1 MNKEII
7 KIGIVSKGRLLE
19 KSEKISSFETSTLGE
34 EISKIVEKNF
44 KSTGLFNPLNTS
56 GVLNTTG
63 LMDGNNSRVIEVID
77 DLLTSKFQS
86 FFGSVSQLG
95 QRAKELNPSSKMVDA
110 VKSGDLYNVLG
121 EYIANKAGIG
131 DISDIIQ
138 GQIRPEEGKNET
150 NWKF

>member
-1 MNKEII
+1 MSEYLTVLIYVSVWMVLYHLFII
-7 KIGIVSKGRLLE
+7 PRTAQQAFEVWQQRLEDERNLIVDITE
-19 KSEKISSFETSTLGE
+19 
-34 EISKIVEKNF
+34 
-44 KSTGLFNPLNTS
+44 P
-56 GVLNTTG
+56 
-63 LMDGNNSRVIEVID
+63 VIEVID

-138 GQIRPEEGKNET
+138 GQISPEEGKNET